1 RRCRDIAAGARATA
15 IHFSRKR
22 IARPIFFFSSRRRHT
37 RFSRDWSSDVCSSDL
52 HAPHLLQEIA
62 LKNKGHKITT
72 TIDYHLQLQVNNL
85 VKRHHGHLKQN
96 GVHNTAVMVMDIS
109 TREVLAYIGNSP
121 TSSAHQKDVDIIK
134 APRSTGSLLKPF
146 LYAAMLDNGTL
157 LPEALVADVPTQIA
171 GYRPENYSQQYAGA
185 VSARRA

>member
-1 RRCRDIAAGARATA
+1 
-15 IHFSRKR
+15 
-22 IARPIFFFSSRRRHT
+22 
-37 RFSRDWSSDVCSSDL
+37 
-52 HAPHLLQEIA
+52 
-62 LKNKGHKITT
+62 
-72 TIDYHLQLQVNNL
+72 
-85 VKRHHGHLKQN
+85 
-96 GVHNTAVMVMDIS
+96 IS

-185 VSARRA
+185 VSARRAIIQSLNVPSVRLLQSYGLDKFHTQIKGLKQDYIDKLDNYYGISIIHRREESNMRQ